1 MDKKYEKIINMPHH
15 VSSNRA
21 QMPLSQRA
29 AQFAPFAAL
38 TGYGDV
44 LAETARQT
52 ERQID
57 LTEGEVA
64 AIDEKLRWLK
74 ENLDNLPAVELR
86 VFSPDKR
93 KEGGSYH
100 TVFGRIV
107 KIDEYRQMLWLDTGE
122 KVKFEQIMKL
132 FIR

>member
-1 MDKKYEKIINMPHH
+1 MPHH
-15 VSSNRA
+15 VSSNRV

-38 TGYGDV
+38 TGYDDV

-74 ENLDNLPAVELR
+74 ENLDNLPAVELC
-86 VFSPDKR
+86 VFSPDKQ